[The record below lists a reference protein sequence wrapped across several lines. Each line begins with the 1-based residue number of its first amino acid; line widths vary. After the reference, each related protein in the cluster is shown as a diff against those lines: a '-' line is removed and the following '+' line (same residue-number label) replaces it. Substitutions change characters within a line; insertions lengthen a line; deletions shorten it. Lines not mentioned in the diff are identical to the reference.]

1 MQQLCTVLELPPVS
15 PFEKLCT
22 LKSQLF
28 GFARDLFPSLA
39 KDPTP
44 VAWTTLTYPDGT
56 QVRVQVQPETTVIEL
71 FQAELALSQDA
82 TSDQWID
89 ASTGNQLDYSTCVA
103 GLTILVKGDR
113 HSASASSSG
122 LPPWTSDVTPIPVLF
137 EDPEQEDTL
146 EDTEVPPVISE
157 TAAER
162 WLAPVPSVGLGLEV
176 ASTASADPGHI
187 MDALPG
193 LRHLSGAQLV
203 ALVPPLVSDVS
214 SCAMFRRTVV
224 SLEARLAVLANEEL
238 AMGDDELNLHLM
250 ACIKLSGRTDVQY
263 LDPLLAGSWLQS
275 GTVDCVREWMAN
287 TLVFP

>member
-1 MQQLCTVLELPPVS
+1 MIVILPLLPP
-15 PFEKLCT
+15 
-22 LKSQLF
+22 
-28 GFARDLFPSLA
+28 
-39 KDPTP
+39 
-44 VAWTTLTYPDGT
+44 
-56 QVRVQVQPETTVIEL
+56 
-71 FQAELALSQDA
+71 
-82 TSDQWID
+82 
-89 ASTGNQLDYSTCVA
+89 LDFLH
-103 GLTILVKGDR
+103 GLL
-113 HSASASSSG
+113 
-122 LPPWTSDVTPIPVLF
+122 IPVLF

-275 GTVDCVREWMAN
+275 GTVVCVREWMAN